1 MDESSL
7 RAAAKMADD
16 FDSTGVLRAMAAAN
30 EHMEAMYSNDPA
42 ACFRYL
48 KSLLDTNDVVVG
60 VYQDGDD
67 VVLHMIKGRH
77 ALGAIFASGE
87 AKNLSF
93 SAIPCT
99 CWQQAIAVE
108 LTLGDG
114 ACRTMQPDRRATL
127 RTVTNAFAAS
137 SGSSAESLDSSYRW
151 RYVAAPRASPR
162 SASASGHKS
171 DWPNLGW
178 RRRSSTAST
187 SR

>member
-1 MDESSL
+1 MQ
-7 RAAAKMADD
+7 
-16 FDSTGVLRAMAAAN
+16 
-30 EHMEAMYSNDPA
+30 AMYNGDPT

-48 KSLLDTNDVVVG
+48 KTLLDTNDVVVG
-60 VYQDGDD
+60 IYQGGNG
-67 VVLHMIKGRH
+67 VGLHMIKGRH

-99 CWQQAIAVE
+99 CRGQAIAAE
-108 LTLGDG
+108 RTLGEG
-114 ACRTMQPDRRATL
+114 AWRTMQPDRRATL
-127 RTVTNAFAAS
+127 RTVTNAFATS

-162 SASASGHKS
+162 SASAPGWVSG
-171 DWPNLGW
+171 DGVRPDLGW
-178 RRRSSTAST
+178 RRRSNSSST

>member
-1 MDESSL
+1 
-7 RAAAKMADD
+7 MADD
-16 FDSTGVLRAMAAAN
+16 FDLTGVLRAAN
-30 EHMEAMYSNDPA
+30 EHMQAMYNGNPA

-48 KSLLDTNDVVVG
+48 KTLLDTNDVVVG
-60 VYQDGDD
+60 VYQESNG
-67 VVLHMIKGRH
+67 VGLHMIKGRH
-77 ALGAIFASGE
+77 ALGVIFASGE

-137 SGSSAESLDSSYRW
+137 ADSSAESLGASYRW
-151 RYVAAPRASPR
+151 RCPAREPCRPDRLS
-162 SASASGHKS
+162 SAQQQYRR
-171 DWPNLGW
+171 D
-178 RRRSSTAST
+178 RRSSEDVQ
-187 SR
+187 RYRDG